1 MRSVTETTARAI
13 IRQGCLVLVM
23 QGMGENFCHLGGGH
37 LNKGETPEQAVRR
50 ELYEEIGAGTHS
62 LKKRAI
68 IENDW
73 MRFIDGEGCVL
84 VHETMHLYDADI
96 IMTPVVH
103 GEYWVGMR
111 WMEAS
116 PVLYDMLRPIKVIP
130 YILDNC

>member
-1 MRSVTETTARAI
+1 MREVNETTARAI
-13 IRQGCLVLVM
+13 IRQGPLVLVM
-23 QGMGENFCHLGGGH
+23 QGMCENFCHLVGGH
-37 LNKGETPEQAVRR
+37 LNKGETPEHAVRR
-50 ELYEEIGAGTHS
+50 EVKEETGGTIVS
-62 LKKRAI
+62 LQKRAI

-116 PVLYDMLRPIKVIP
+116 PVLYDMLRPVEVIP
-130 YILDNC
+130 YILENT